1 MPWGKSCSKLHF
13 MATAWERFQQT
24 TLHGNVVLNF
34 TSYPKGELAI
44 YGLAYRESADTLV
57 EAIRQRKWYSDIDA
71 CPIVFLYRHSIELYL
86 KAIVLWG
93 AGLVRLQSGEHIKTE
108 NLFVTHKFRDLLPPL
123 RRIFK
128 EAGWLGNEASEVQFG
143 TFEEIEK
150 LILAFEE
157 IDPISFAFR
166 YPIDKKGDANLP
178 ENFHFNVIALGEETS
193 KMLRMLDGAVT
204 GVYEMFQ
211 TMAAVQRE
219 MAGQG

>member
-1 MPWGKSCSKLHF
+1 

-24 TLHGNVVLNF
+24 ALHGNVVLNF

-44 YGLAYRESADTLV
+44 YGLAYRDAANTLV
-57 EAIRQRKWYSDIDA
+57 TALKERRWYSDVDA

-86 KAIVLWG
+86 KAIILWG
-93 AGLVRLQSGEHIKTE
+93 AGLVRLQSGEHISTD
-108 NLFVTHKFRDLLPPL
+108 NLFATHRFRDLLPAVK
-123 RRIFK
+123 RIFK
-128 EAGWLGNEASEVQFG
+128 EAGWLGHGPKDVQFG

-166 YPIDKKGDANLP
+166 YPVDRQGDANLP
-178 ENFHFNVIALGEETS
+178 DNFHFNVIALGEETS
-193 KMLRMLDGAVT
+193 EMLRMLDGAVT

-211 TMAAVQRE
+211 TMASIQRE
-219 MAGQG
+219 MVGEGW